1 MVVAASGDLP
11 HDEIVARVAAAFG
24 TGGPAIPA
32 PDPAPALPAGDRVM
46 VASRDTT
53 QAQICLGV
61 PALHR
66 DHPDQWILEVL
77 NGVLGEGMSCRLFLT
92 VREER
97 GLAYDVQ
104 SYLVDY
110 ADAGA
115 LIVSAGVDPGKIRG
129 TVVAILGEL
138 ARLRDTPVPDAEL
151 RKVKAYLSGRLELR
165 LEETR
170 HLASWLGGQ
179 EALHE
184 HVHSLEEATAEIE
197 AVDAEAIRRVAGDIF
212 RDDGLRLSVVA
223 PPRAG
228 RGIDAALVL
237 PGGVA

>member
-1 MVVAASGDLP
+1 V
-11 HDEIVARVAAAFG
+11 
-24 TGGPAIPA
+24 
-32 PDPAPALPAGDRVM
+32 LPAGDRVI
-46 VASRDTT
+46 VAARDTT
-53 QAQICLGV
+53 QAQVCLGV
-61 PALHR
+61 PALRR

-77 NGVLGEGMSCRLFLT
+77 NGVLGEGMSSRLFLT

-97 GLAYDVQ
+97 GLAYDVH

-129 TVVAILGEL
+129 TVVAVLAEL
-138 ARLRDTPVPDAEL
+138 ARLRDTPVPHAEL
-151 RKVKAYLSGRLELR
+151 RKVKAYLSGHLELR

-170 HLASWLGGQ
+170 HIASWLGGQ

-184 HVHSLEEATAEIE
+184 RIHTLEEATAEIE
-197 AVDAEAIRRVAGDIF
+197 AVDADAIRRVAGELF
-212 RDDGLRLSVVA
+212 LDDGLRLSVVA

-228 RGIDAALVL
+228 RGLEAALVL
-237 PGGVA
+237 PGTVA